1 MVDFHKAIKALHT
14 DVVTVNGDTEET
26 ITAYDE
32 HSNKV
37 TINWTQVNSWTD
49 PEQYKYD
56 RQQAYASIE
65 EQLDMQYW
73 DSVNG
78 TTTWKDH
85 INQVKA
91 AHPKPTE

>member
-1 MVDFHKAIKALHT
+1 MNHKAIYALYPN
-14 DVVTVNGDTEET
+14 VVTVDEGAGAFDANG
-26 ITAYDE
+26 
-32 HSNKV
+32 NKV
-37 TINWTQVNSWTD
+37 TIDESVVNAWKD

-73 DSVNG
+73 DGVNG
-78 TTTWKDH
+78 TSTWQEH
-85 INQVKA
+85 IAAVKA